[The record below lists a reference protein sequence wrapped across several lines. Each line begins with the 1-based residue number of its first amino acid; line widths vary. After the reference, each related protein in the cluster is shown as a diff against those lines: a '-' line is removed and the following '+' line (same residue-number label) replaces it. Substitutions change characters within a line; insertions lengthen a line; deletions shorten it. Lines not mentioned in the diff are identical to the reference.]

1 MKNIYVGNLDFHTS
15 DQDIRALFEPF
26 GQVEN
31 VNLIRDQFSGQARG
45 FGFVEMANDSEAE
58 KAIQQLNG
66 QQLGNRNITVNE
78 ARPKADRS
86 SRGGGGGGGF
96 RSAGR
101 SKRSY

>member
-86 SRGGGGGGGF
+86 SRSGGGGGF